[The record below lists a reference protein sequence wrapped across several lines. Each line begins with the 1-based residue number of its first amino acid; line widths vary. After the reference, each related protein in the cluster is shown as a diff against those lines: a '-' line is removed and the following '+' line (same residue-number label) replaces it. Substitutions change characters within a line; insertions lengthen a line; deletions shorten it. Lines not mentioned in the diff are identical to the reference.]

1 MEWQQ
6 LLLDG
11 YGRVLE
17 ALEVALKDMGVEDL
31 EWQPRSDCN
40 SMGWLA
46 WHLTRV
52 QDDHIADLM
61 GEEQLWTGDGWCSRF
76 GRPDDATD
84 IGWGHSAEDVA
95 AFRSPDVE
103 TLLEYHRSVLERTRG
118 YIGRLSP
125 ADLDRE
131 LSEPWFQPPPT
142 VGVRL
147 VSVLSDDLQHAG
159 QIAYVRGLL
168 KGRGWL
174 EASAS
179 IG

>member
-1 MEWQQ
+1 MEWQE

-11 YGRVLE
+11 YGRIVE
-17 ALEVALKDMGVEDL
+17 ALEEALGGLTPDDL
-31 EWQPRSDCN
+31 NQQPHPDCN

-52 QDDHIADLM
+52 QDDHIADLA
-61 GEEQLWTGDGWCSRF
+61 GEKQLWLSEGWHSRF
-76 GRPDDATD
+76 NRASDPKD
-84 IGWGHSAEDVA
+84 IGFGHTSEAVA
-95 AFRSPDVE
+95 AFKSPDVD
-103 TLLEYHRSVLERTRG
+103 TILGYHHAVLKRTRR
-118 YIGRLSP
+118 YISSLSA

-131 LSEPWFQPPPT
+131 LNEPWFQPLPT

-147 VSVLSDDLQHAG
+147 ISVLADDLQHVG

-174 EASAS
+174 
-179 IG
+179 GY